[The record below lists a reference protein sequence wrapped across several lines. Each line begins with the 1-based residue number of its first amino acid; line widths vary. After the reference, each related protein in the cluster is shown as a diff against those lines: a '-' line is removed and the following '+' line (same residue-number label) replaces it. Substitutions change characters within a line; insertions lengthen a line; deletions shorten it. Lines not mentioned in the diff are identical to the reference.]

1 MVAEA
6 AERLLQKHQREAEA
20 QRIQEQMQ
28 DPLVQAKM
36 RELDIKE
43 AEVQRKAQADMLDAQ
58 IDAQKSQSRD
68 AIELE
73 RIRSQEKIAESSMEQ
88 KLVSDIIDARVE
100 GEKIESEEAQK
111 AAEIASKLASDITS
125 DNNDG

>member
-1 MVAEA
+1 
-6 AERLLQKHQREAEA
+6 
-20 QRIQEQMQ
+20 MQ

-43 AEVQRKAQADMLDAQ
+43 AEVQRKAQADMVDAQ
-58 IDAQKSQSRD
+58 VDMQKAQSRD

-73 RIRSQEKIAESSMEQ
+73 RIRSQEKIADASVKQ
-88 KLVSDIIDARVE
+88 KLVSDVIDAQVE
-100 GEKIESEEAQK
+100 GEKIESEEATK

-125 DNNDG
+125 DNTNGQ